1 MVYTL
6 NLEQLDGRWYAHVA
20 ELLGAFSDGES
31 VDEATRGAAQAIAN
45 HLVWSEADVDHGPRP
60 MTMVA
65 EIIKSWDYAP
75 DYEVNAFF
83 ATDRPPLTEEDIQE
97 ARKLLYLSRAELLDS
112 FLGLDFPQLAIVP
125 EPEDRSV
132 YDVLHH
138 LGTAENWY
146 MDRLGLAHEPAW
158 EMKDTLGRVLL
169 VRQHLLDVLPEL
181 VGDERVAEWNGE
193 LWSPRKLIRRA
204 LWHELLHARD
214 VKRIRGRILAAR
226 AGA

>member
-20 ELLGAFSDGES
+20 ELPGAFSEGAT
-31 VDEATRGAAQAIAN
+31 VDEATRTAAQAIAN

-60 MTMVA
+60 LTTVA
-65 EIIKSWDYAP
+65 EICRAWDYAV

-83 ATDRPPLTEEDIQE
+83 ATDRPPLTEDDAE
-97 ARKLLYLSRAELLDS
+97 AMRKLLYLSRAELLDS
-112 FLGLDFPQLAIVP
+112 FLGLTFEQLTITP
-125 EPEDRSV
+125 ELEERSV
-132 YDVLHH
+132 YDVLRH

-158 EMKDTLGRVLL
+158 EMSDTLGRVLL

-181 VGDERVAEWNGE
+181 IGDERVTEWNGE
-193 LWSPRKLIRRA
+193 LWSPRKLVRRA

-214 VKRIRGRILAAR
+214 IKRIRGRLLASGENA
-226 AGA
+226 

>member
-1 MVYTL
+1 MDPLY
-6 NLEQLDGRWYAHVA
+6 A
-20 ELLGAFSDGES
+20 ELDRRAARDGLRGRVRVAQRWTGSPMRAVAAELPERGEILDLGCGFGLFDAVLALGAPGRRVTGRD
-31 VDEATRGAAQAIAN
+31 VDEAKVARARRLFGDLARFEVRG
-45 HLVWSEADVDHGPRP
+45 VGEEEAE
-60 MTMVA
+60 A
-65 EIIKSWDYAP
+65 WDA
-75 DYEVNAFF
+75 VVF
-83 ATDRPPLTEEDIQE
+83 
-97 ARKLLYLSRAELLDS
+97 
-112 FLGLDFPQLAIVP
+112 
-125 EPEDRSV
+125 

-169 VRQHLLDVLPEL
+169 VRQHLFDVLPEL

-214 VKRIRGRILAAR
+214 VKRIRGRILAAK